1 MTETHIDAIRSPA
14 SSVPASPDSLGALP
28 ALDAFLCFNVYATGL
43 AFNRV
48 YRKPLERLGL
58 TYPQYLAMVALWNED
73 AMTVGQLG
81 ERLSLETNTLTP
93 LLKRL
98 EAMGLIVRRRPKE
111 DERRVIISLTE
122 EGLRLRAASEEVMR
136 CIGEA
141 IGMDA
146 DALATLSRGLDRL
159 RANLKAAAAEA

>member
-1 MTETHIDAIRSPA
+1 MTEIASLTNAVPSPTQDT
-14 SSVPASPDSLGALP
+14 PDALP

-58 TYPQYLAMVALWNED
+58 TYPQYLAMVALWHDGE
-73 AMTVGQLG
+73 MTVGQLG
-81 ERLSLETNTLTP
+81 ERLSLDTNTLTP

-98 EAMGLIVRRRPKE
+98 EAMGLVTRRRARE
-111 DERRVIISLTE
+111 DERRVMIALTQ
-122 EGLRLRAASEEVMR
+122 EGDAMRASAGDVMR

-141 IGMDA
+141 V
-146 DALATLSRGLDRL
+146 GLDAAAL
-159 RANLKAAAAEA
+159 RNLGHGLEVLRNNLKAAAGGG